1 MTMFNHAGPA
11 MLTTATTWG
20 VGGPEFLTGYG
31 VACLVFAA
39 GIGVAWMALLGPR
52 DPGDDAMPD
61 LGLYEL
67 AMLGDGPQLAITSAA
82 AQLHRDGLIKAGLA
96 AGTLEV
102 VGELDPDADPVERA
116 VFEIL
121 RDEPG
126 ISAHAMRTRANDSDA
141 VQSMAS
147 ELTDAG
153 LLVPLERVTALA
165 RTTLLVGGLL
175 ALLGIVRIAA
185 KAIDGGPVGWLVA
198 MVAVEVVGTLWL
210 TGAVPTATAR
220 GRAALWRWRDAHDDL
235 RRNPIGAES
244 ALVAAL
250 FGGAALWLAAPELA
264 SALGVERE
272 ATSSGGGGGGGGC
285 GGGCGGCGG
294 CG

>member
-1 MTMFNHAGPA
+1 

-20 VGGPEFLTGYG
+20 ITGPQFLTAYGALCVGGL
-31 VACLVFAA
+31 FAV
-39 GIGVAWMALLGPR
+39 GLAWLRLLGPSAPR
-52 DPGDDAMPD
+52 DDAMPD

-96 AGTLEV
+96 GGTLEIA
-102 VGELDPDADPVERA
+102 GELDPDADPVERA

-126 ISAHAMRTRANDSDA
+126 ISVNDMRTRAEDGEA
-141 VQSMAS
+141 VQSMTD
-147 ELTDAG
+147 ELTGAG
-153 LLVPLERVTALA
+153 LLVPRDRVTSLA
-165 RTTLLVGGLL
+165 RRILLGGGLL

-185 KAIDGGPVGWLVA
+185 KAIHGKPVGWLVG
-198 MVAVEVVGTLWL
+198 MVVVVVIATIWI
-210 TGAVPTATAR
+210 TGAMPVATAR
-220 GRAALWRWRDAHDDL
+220 GRAALHRWRDAHDDL
-235 RRNPIGAES
+235 RRQPIGGEC

-272 ATSSGGGGGGGGC
+272 HTTSGGGGGGGDGGC